1 MASQAKIWFTVAQT
15 SEHWE
20 SREVFRSYIPGLKKG
35 CATEI
40 IQQCMSQRLRIN
52 RNKKEYYRSYIKN
65 SLRTF
70 SVDFH
75 FYDWMPTVVL
85 RQNAE
90 QDRELRV
97 IYKNAY
103 DKIKE
108 YLYTDK
114 IADDI
119 YYCHFTKQ
127 RNTCPLFIFCFF
139 HKKTYFLPHF
149 SSVWCSKLHS
159 FRHSV

>member
-1 MASQAKIWFTVAQT
+1 
-15 SEHWE
+15 
-20 SREVFRSYIPGLKKG
+20 
-35 CATEI
+35 
-40 IQQCMSQRLRIN
+40 
-52 RNKKEYYRSYIKN
+52 
-65 SLRTF
+65 
-70 SVDFH
+70 
-75 FYDWMPTVVL
+75 MPTVVL

-127 RNTCPLFIFCFF
+127 RNICPLFIFGFF
-139 HKKTYFLPHF
+139 HKKKPTSFLILAVCDAANFTP
-149 SSVWCSKLHS
+149 SDTVCKCISQN
-159 FRHSV
+159 